1 MFMEQAQ
8 GSVHRDMYRAKSLS
22 TQRLSSTVAPPL
34 QPCCNMRRRGAT
46 LWACKNTLLF

>member
-1 MFMEQAQ
+1 MLWNRCKVRSTGYVQ
-8 GSVHRDMYRAKSLS
+8 GKSLS